1 MDFRLRGN
9 DEHPLES
16 PNVDPTWQGAKTAS
30 ACFQRDISLCIGMD
44 PMTKRNGYLVAGAFG
59 AVVLG
64 SMVALGYVEDRIDT
78 RSAIGNS
85 VSERQMLER
94 RRGRVAEAAI
104 VDTTVQ

>member
-1 MDFRLRGN
+1 
-9 DEHPLES
+9 
-16 PNVDPTWQGAKTAS
+16 
-30 ACFQRDISLCIGMD
+30 
-44 PMTKRNGYLVAGAFG
+44 MTKRNGYLVAGAFG

>member
-1 MDFRLRGN
+1 M
-9 DEHPLES
+9 
-16 PNVDPTWQGAKTAS
+16 GA
-30 ACFQRDISLCIGMD
+30 
-44 PMTKRNGYLVAGAFG
+44 MTKRNGYLVAGAFG

-64 SMVALGYVEDRIDT
+64 SMIAIGYVEDRIDM
-78 RSAIGNS
+78 RSGDRVAIGSS

>member
-1 MDFRLRGN
+1 
-9 DEHPLES
+9 
-16 PNVDPTWQGAKTAS
+16 
-30 ACFQRDISLCIGMD
+30 
-44 PMTKRNGYLVAGAFG
+44 MTKRNGYLAAGAFG

-64 SMVALGYVEDRIDT
+64 SMIAIGYVEDRIDM
-78 RSAIGNS
+78 RSGDRVAIGKS